1 MRNVG
6 KLTSFLLPLSEST
19 LSMTCRLGT
28 QFLHVSF
35 QPCIDGKEEDWVQSI
50 GREREGRGGVDKV
63 GYNRWMLSELKQLLH
78 NILSP

>member
-1 MRNVG
+1 MKVAAAVRSFSSKSECSGMSNVG

-50 GREREGRGGVDKV
+50 GRERVGRGG
-63 GYNRWMLSELKQLLH
+63 
-78 NILSP
+78 